1 MGEHNLLI
9 YFSEVFLDLVQSH
22 IHIVGLWC
30 LYICHSDMIVN
41 LKRYLWCHKNTE
53 RNVA

>member
-9 YFSEVFLDLVQSH
+9 YFSEVFLDPVQSH
-22 IHIVGLWC
+22 IHKVDLWC

-41 LKRYLWCHKNTE
+41 IERYLWYRKNAE
-53 RNVA
+53 RNIA